1 MQKSALTAI
10 LKDQLL
16 KAKYHLT
23 QTTFSI
29 LQLFDHVTDV
39 TADCACV
46 IATYFREKFFTSEF
60 QVVYTYCTYA
70 HKSHTCVQVSIQHR
84 RCNSSLN
91 NSHNPNTFMNVSFV

>member
-1 MQKSALTAI
+1 VTANLFIIDLQFNVSMQKSTRTAV

-23 QTTFSI
+23 QTTFLI

-46 IATYFREKFFTSEF
+46 IATYFVEKFFTSEF
-60 QVVYTYCTYA
+60 KVIY
-70 HKSHTCVQVSIQHR
+70 
-84 RCNSSLN
+84 
-91 NSHNPNTFMNVSFV
+91 